1 MTSVES
7 DDLHVGWEYSN
18 KQTKKM
24 RAEQKKLAAQVRR
37 AAALEVIQE
46 RIIEAVAEVAKERNV
61 EGKADTEEKADTEG
75 KSDTEEKADT
85 EGKSDIEEKVETEKK
100 EKPVIVTYPTGEL
113 PPKKAWWWF
122 W

>member
-46 RIIEAVAEVAKERNV
+46 RIIDAVAEVAKERNV
-61 EGKADTEEKADTEG
+61 PEEKADI
-75 KSDTEEKADT
+75 EE
-85 EGKSDIEEKVETEKK
+85 KSDIEEKVETEEK
-100 EKPVIVTYPTGEL
+100 EKPVIVTYPTGGL